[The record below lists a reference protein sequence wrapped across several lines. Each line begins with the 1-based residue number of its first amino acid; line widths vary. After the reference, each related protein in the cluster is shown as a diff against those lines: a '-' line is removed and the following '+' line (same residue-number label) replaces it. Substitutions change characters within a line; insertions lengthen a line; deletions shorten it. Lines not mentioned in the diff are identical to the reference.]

1 MHPLVPL
8 VADALEPLTALLAP
22 PRCASCDEPI
32 SSGVAFCRACA
43 STAER
48 FVSTD
53 PSLTAAFVYGGAIA
67 RAIVRLKYGGR
78 CHIARPLGDLLWA
91 AIEPRRSALRDAVV
105 VPVPLHPLRLSER
118 GYNQSTLVA
127 RQIARRLGAP
137 LRALALVRTRDT
149 ARQVCL
155 DRRSRASNVSGAFVA
170 RRAGSTAPRTALL
183 VDDVRTTG
191 ATLRECERA
200 LRSAGT
206 VHVHCAVVAQAD
218 G

>member
-1 MHPLVPL
+1 MPRLVPL
-8 VADALEPLTALLAP
+8 VANALERLTALLAP

-32 SSGVAFCRACA
+32 PSGVAFCRPCA
-43 STAER
+43 STVER

-67 RAIVRLKYGGR
+67 RAIVRLKYDGR
-78 CHIARPLGDLLWA
+78 SDIARPLGDLLWA
-91 AIEPRRSALRDAVV
+91 AIEPRRGALRDAIV
-105 VPVPLHPLRLSER
+105 VPVPLHPSRLSER

-127 RQIARRLGAP
+127 RRIARRLGAP
-137 LRALALVRTRDT
+137 LRALALARTRDT
-149 ARQVCL
+149 EKQASL
-155 DRRSRASNVSGAFVA
+155 DRRSRPSNVSGAFVA
-170 RRAGSTAPRTALL
+170 RRAGSMAPRMALL

-200 LRSAGT
+200 LRSAGA

>member
-1 MHPLVPL
+1 MRRLVPL
-8 VADALEPLTALLAP
+8 VADPLERLTALLAP

-78 CHIARPLGDLLWA
+78 SDIARPLGDLLWT
-91 AIEPRRSALRDAVV
+91 AIEPRRDSLGDAVV
-105 VPVPLHPLRLSER
+105 VPVPLHPSRLSER

-127 RQIARRLGAP
+127 RRIAWRLEAP
-137 LRALALVRTRDT
+137 LWPLALARTRDT
-149 ARQVCL
+149 SRQASL
-155 DRRSRASNVSGAFVA
+155 DRTSRASNVSGAFVA
-170 RRAGSTAPRTALL
+170 RCAGSIPPRAALL
-183 VDDVRTTG
+183 IDDVRTTG

-200 LRSAGT
+200 LRSAGA